1 MTGHKVIT
9 IGRQFGSGGRE
20 IGQRLSE
27 KLDIPLYDHRLV
39 SMAAEQLGVR
49 KEDAERVDE
58 SSLNSFVSSYTVT
71 PGMYVD
77 FINAASYVQ
86 SFDEDVYRK
95 QSEIIRNLAQKGPC
109 IIVGRCADYV
119 LRDQA
124 DLINVFICAEK
135 EDRKKRI
142 AEIYGLTERK
152 AAERIRKTDRERRF
166 YYEMHT
172 GLEWGSIN
180 SHQMLLNVS
189 MLGMDRI
196 VEILAMIY
204 RS

>member
-27 KLDIPLYDHRLV
+27 KMDIPLYDHRLV

-49 KEDAERVDE
+49 TEDAERVDE

>member
-109 IIVGRCADYV
+109 IIVGRCADYI
-119 LRDQA
+119 LRDKA
-124 DLINVFICAEK
+124 DCLTAFIHADIK
-135 EDRKKRI
+135 YR
-142 AEIYGLTERK
+142 
-152 AAERIRKTDRERRF
+152 AERIVNVYGEREEAPEQRIREKDKRCAAYHRF
-166 YYEMHT
+166 YTDMK
-172 GLEWGSIN
+172 WGYARNYQIALDSG
-180 SHQMLLNVS
+180 V
-189 MLGMDRI
+189 LGIDRCI
-196 VEILAMIY
+196 EILKMLY
-204 RS
+204 

>member
-1 MTGHKVIT
+1 
-9 IGRQFGSGGRE
+9 
-20 IGQRLSE
+20 
-27 KLDIPLYDHRLV
+27 
-39 SMAAEQLGVR
+39 
-49 KEDAERVDE
+49 
-58 SSLNSFVSSYTVT
+58 
-71 PGMYVD
+71 MYVD

-119 LRDQA
+119 LRDQV

>member
-49 KEDAERVDE
+49 TADAERVDE

>member
-1 MTGHKVIT
+1 M
-9 IGRQFGSGGRE
+9 
-20 IGQRLSE
+20 
-27 KLDIPLYDHRLV
+27 
-39 SMAAEQLGVR
+39 
-49 KEDAERVDE
+49 
-58 SSLNSFVSSYTVT
+58 
-71 PGMYVD
+71 
-77 FINAASYVQ
+77 
-86 SFDEDVYRK
+86 
-95 QSEIIRNLAQKGPC
+95 
-109 IIVGRCADYV
+109 GRCADYV

>member
-95 QSEIIRNLAQKGPC
+95 QSEIWH
-109 IIVGRCADYV
+109 
-119 LRDQA
+119 
-124 DLINVFICAEK
+124 
-135 EDRKKRI
+135 
-142 AEIYGLTERK
+142 
-152 AAERIRKTDRERRF
+152 RRAR
-166 YYEMHT
+166 
-172 GLEWGSIN
+172 
-180 SHQMLLNVS
+180 VS
-189 MLGMDRI
+189 
-196 VEILAMIY
+196 
-204 RS
+204 

>member
-95 QSEIIRNLAQKGPC
+95 QSEIIRNLAQNGPC

>member
-119 LRDQA
+119 LRDQV

-142 AEIYGLTERK
+142 AGIYGLTERK

>member
-39 SMAAEQLGVR
+39 SLAAEQLGVR

-119 LRDQA
+119 LRDQV